1 MHYLQGPRLVATCG
15 NPIGAEVPSA
25 SLTIDCFVLPCCQV
39 FQYSVHGRFRYL
51 TAPFTTSRLQLAALY
66 AASSTLLPEPRSQ
79 LTGAA
84 TAMQL
89 VKHSWTN
96 EPLSTEQQQHLQDIS
111 TLGGFLAPALKLL
124 CHDLAA
130 SSSQLQH
137 LHVPETGA
145 GAAARQAHAG
155 TEPFSNQGST
165 FTTTGNVQP
174 VLDTDAVTEYLVQTR
189 SQGVAGFPASPR
201 LQLTPEEEGWLLH
214 TGPLS
219 LSGSA
224 HSTPP
229 WRRFDAYKEIS
240 TLPKLSVDGEYVQQA
255 EAALA
260 ALVQHPARPKQLPA
274 FPLPQLEDST
284 VPVAQR
290 MMDELRDSWD
300 CHQQHPAPERL
311 VPGALEKL
319 STGPFTLVSAC

>member
-1 MHYLQGPRLVATCG
+1 M
-15 NPIGAEVPSA
+15 
-25 SLTIDCFVLPCCQV
+25 LPCCQV
-39 FQYSVHGRFRYL
+39 FKYSVHGRFGYL
-51 TAPFTTSRLQLAALY
+51 TASCTTSRLQLASLY

-89 VKHSWTN
+89 VRHSWSN

-111 TLGGFLAPALKLL
+111 TLGGFLAPALTLL

-137 LHVPETGA
+137 LHVPETGS
-145 GAAARQAHAG
+145 GTAARHAG
-155 TEPFSNQGST
+155 NKPLSTQGTT
-165 FTTTGNVQP
+165 FATAGSSQP
-174 VLDTDAVTEYLVQTR
+174 VLDTDAVTEYLVQGR
-189 SQGVAGFPASPR
+189 NQGAAGFPASPR
-201 LQLTPEEEGWLLH
+201 LQLTPAEEGWLLH

-219 LSGSA
+219 VSGSA

-229 WRRFDAYKEIS
+229 WKRFGAYAEIS
-240 TLPKLSVDGEYVQQA
+240 ALPDLPVHGEYVQHA

-300 CHQQHPAPERL
+300 CYQQHPAPERL

-319 STGPFTLVSAC
+319 STGPYTLVRACWTAKRDTAGVF